1 MKVITSRDNPF
12 FKQLIKLEKSA
23 RQRKMAGLTLLD
35 GVHLIS
41 AYKLAL
47 GPPQSL
53 IVSESG
59 CENEEIKCLLAE
71 QEDWNRR
78 GCACAER
85 CIVPRSFSRQDSH
98 RYHGA
103 GAYSFALGHP
113 YA

>member
-23 RQRKMAGLTLLD
+23 RQRKTAGLTLLD

-59 CENEEIKCLLAE
+59 CENEEIKSLLAK
-71 QEDWNRR
+71 QGNGQTRMWL
-78 GCACAER
+78 C
-85 CIVPRSFSRQDSH
+85 
-98 RYHGA
+98 
-103 GAYSFALGHP
+103 
-113 YA
+113 